1 MSKKGVR
8 KMKKS
13 PKKWGILLLAILV
26 IAVCSI
32 LVIAAMKFDPAKK
45 NTKQDAVKEEVVN
58 NENNEK
64 SSDNQVELVSVN
76 LDQIKEKI
84 ESKESFFV
92 VITNQECPYCEE
104 LYEILDE
111 YKPNE
116 KVQLYDLNFEDFSY
130 DREKVKEVF
139 PSFVGTPNMFYVED
153 GTIISQYDN
162 MDGDL
167 TVDLFGRWIEKYYK
181 K

>member
-1 MSKKGVR
+1 MNKKGVR
-8 KMKKS
+8 KMRKS
-13 PKKWGILLLAILV
+13 PKKWGILILAVVAI
-26 IAVCSI
+26 VCSI
-32 LVIAAMKFDPAKK
+32 LIIIAMQFDPANKEIVK
-45 NTKQDAVKEEVVN
+45 N
-58 NENNEK
+58 
-64 SSDNQVELVSVN
+64 NQLELITVN
-76 LDQIKEKI
+76 LDEVKEKI
-84 ESKESFFV
+84 ESKESFFI
-92 VITNQECPYCEE
+92 VITNKECTYCDE

-111 YKPNE
+111 YEPKQ
-116 KVQLYDLNFEDFSY
+116 KVQIYDLNFKDFSY
-130 DREKVKEVF
+130 DREKVKDVF

>member
-1 MSKKGVR
+1 MNKKGVR
-8 KMKKS
+8 KMRKS
-13 PKKWGILLLAILV
+13 PKKWGILILAVVAI
-26 IAVCSI
+26 VCSI
-32 LVIAAMKFDPAKK
+32 LIIIAMQFDPANKEIVK
-45 NTKQDAVKEEVVN
+45 N
-58 NENNEK
+58 
-64 SSDNQVELVSVN
+64 NQLELITVN
-76 LDQIKEKI
+76 LDEVKEKI
-84 ESKESFFV
+84 ESKESFFI
-92 VITNQECPYCEE
+92 VITNKECTYCDE

-111 YKPNE
+111 YEPKP
-116 KVQLYDLNFEDFSY
+116 KVQIYDLNFKDFSY
-130 DREKVKEVF
+130 DREKVKDVF